1 METVRLDSK
10 AGVVVAKE
18 EVGVEETTMELGII
32 MEMFGMVGVVMV
44 AEVEAVQEVV
54 LLGVED
60 EVMVSQVDTMTMLK
74 VHLPKAVVLQGVVEA
89 GEGAVGAVVIPDW
102 MDKHLLLE
110 PMFDYKICVNLKNL
124 TYGMPALLAYV
135 MVKFADSYGHRL
147 SFRVF

>member
-1 METVRLDSK
+1 MILRTMETVHLDSE
-10 AGVVVAKE
+10 AGVVVAE
-18 EVGVEETTMELGII
+18 EEAGVEETTMELGII
-32 MEMFGMVGVVMV
+32 MEMVGMVGVVMV

-110 PMFDYKICVNLKNL
+110 LVFDYKMCGLEKIDIWDACSACLCLGEVC
-124 TYGMPALLAYV
+124 
-135 MVKFADSYGHRL
+135 
-147 SFRVF
+147 